1 MKAANNDV
9 KNQIEKGDEQ
19 MDKLPSAKIRD
30 SQSSVS
36 SRELGNGKR
45 LDENALSSFYGVSR
59 TPVREAL
66 QRLAESGLAEHI
78 PRRGTFIR
86 SPSLSQLVEMF
97 EVMAELECMAIRL
110 AARRASPDDINAL
123 ERENET
129 CREAVFANNQKKY
142 YEVNAR
148 LHGRVYQMS
157 GNTFL
162 ASEARRL
169 HDRLRPFRRLQLR
182 VRGRMEESMA
192 EHDIILEALR
202 AGDANRAV
210 ETMKKHITIVG
221 VRFNDLVSNFNTI
234 IGDK

>member
-1 MKAANNDV
+1 
-9 KNQIEKGDEQ
+9 
-19 MDKLPSAKIRD
+19 MDRLPSAKIRD
-30 SQSSVS
+30 SLEQRIVEG
-36 SRELGNGKR
+36 ELGNGKR
-45 LDENALSSFYGVSR
+45 LDETELSGFYGVSR

-66 QRLAESGLAEHI
+66 QRLAESGLAEHL
-78 PRRGTFIR
+78 PRRGTFVR

-110 AARRASPDDINAL
+110 AARRATIDDIDAL
-123 ERENET
+123 EKDNET
-129 CREAVFANNQKKY
+129 CRAAVAANDTKKY

-148 LHGRVYQMS
+148 LHSRIYQMS
-157 GNTFL
+157 GNSFL

-192 EHDIILEALR
+192 EHDIILAALR
-202 AGDANRAV
+202 DGNADRAM

-221 VRFNDLVSNFNTI
+221 VRFNDLVSSFNRI
-234 IGDK
+234 MGDE

>member
-1 MKAANNDV
+1 
-9 KNQIEKGDEQ
+9 
-19 MDKLPSAKIRD
+19 MDRLPSVKIRD
-30 SQSSVS
+30 SLEQRIVEG
-36 SRELGNGKR
+36 ELGNGKR
-45 LDENALSSFYGVSR
+45 LDETELSRFYGVSR

-66 QRLAESGLAEHI
+66 QRLAESGLAEHL
-78 PRRGTFIR
+78 PRRGTFVR

-110 AARRASPDDINAL
+110 AARRATANDIDAL
-123 ERENET
+123 EKDNET
-129 CREAVFANNQKKY
+129 CRAAVAANDTKKY

-148 LHGRVYQMS
+148 LHGRIYQMS
-157 GNTFL
+157 GNSFL

-192 EHDIILEALR
+192 EHDIILAALR
-202 AGDANRAV
+202 DGDANGAM

-221 VRFNDLVSNFNTI
+221 VRFNDLVSSFNLI
-234 IGDK
+234 MGDK

>member
-1 MKAANNDV
+1 
-9 KNQIEKGDEQ
+9 
-19 MDKLPSAKIRD
+19 MDRLPSAKIRD
-30 SQSSVS
+30 SLEQRIVEG
-36 SRELGNGKR
+36 ELGNGKR
-45 LDENALSSFYGVSR
+45 LDETELSSFYGVSR

-66 QRLAESGLAEHI
+66 QRLAESGLAEHL
-78 PRRGTFIR
+78 PRRGTFVR

-110 AARRASPDDINAL
+110 AARRATADDIDAL
-123 ERENET
+123 EKDNET
-129 CREAVFANNQKKY
+129 CRAAVAANDTKKY

-148 LHGRVYQMS
+148 LHGRIYQMS
-157 GNTFL
+157 ENGFL

-192 EHDIILEALR
+192 EHDIILAALR
-202 AGDANRAV
+202 DGDADRAM

-221 VRFNDLVSNFNTI
+221 VRFNDLVSSFKTI
-234 IGDK
+234 MGDE

>member
-1 MKAANNDV
+1 
-9 KNQIEKGDEQ
+9 
-19 MDKLPSAKIRD
+19 MDRLPSAKIRD
-30 SQSSVS
+30 SLEQRIVEG
-36 SRELGNGKR
+36 ELGNGKR
-45 LDENALSSFYGVSR
+45 LDETELSSFYGVSR

-66 QRLAESGLAEHI
+66 QRLAESGLAEHL
-78 PRRGTFIR
+78 PRRGTFVR

-110 AARRASPDDINAL
+110 AARRATADDIDAL
-123 ERENET
+123 EKDNET
-129 CREAVFANNQKKY
+129 CRAAVAANDTKKY

-148 LHGRVYQMS
+148 LHGRIYQMS
-157 GNTFL
+157 GNGFL

-192 EHDIILEALR
+192 EHDIILAALR
-202 AGDANRAV
+202 DGNADRAM

-221 VRFNDLVSNFNTI
+221 VRFNDLVSSFNQI
-234 IGDK
+234 MGDE

>member
-1 MKAANNDV
+1 
-9 KNQIEKGDEQ
+9 
-19 MDKLPSAKIRD
+19 MDRLPSAKIRG
-30 SQSSVS
+30 SLEQRIVEG
-36 SRELGNGKR
+36 ELGNGKR
-45 LDENALSSFYGVSR
+45 LDETELSRFYGVSR

-66 QRLAESGLAEHI
+66 LRLAESGLAEHL
-78 PRRGTFIR
+78 PRRGTFVR

-110 AARRASPDDINAL
+110 AARRATANDIDAL
-123 ERENET
+123 EKDNET
-129 CREAVFANNQKKY
+129 CRAAVAANDTKKY

-148 LHGRVYQMS
+148 LHGRIYQMS
-157 GNTFL
+157 GNSFL

-192 EHDIILEALR
+192 EHDIILAALR
-202 AGDANRAV
+202 DGDANGAM

-221 VRFNDLVSNFNTI
+221 VRFNDLVSSFNRI
-234 IGDK
+234 MGDE

>member
-1 MKAANNDV
+1 
-9 KNQIEKGDEQ
+9 
-19 MDKLPSAKIRD
+19 MDRLPSVKIRD
-30 SQSSVS
+30 SLEQRIVEG
-36 SRELGNGKR
+36 ELGNGKR
-45 LDENALSSFYGVSR
+45 LDETELSRFYGVSR

-66 QRLAESGLAEHI
+66 QRLAESGLAEHL
-78 PRRGTFIR
+78 PRRGTFVR

-110 AARRASPDDINAL
+110 AARRATAKDIDAL
-123 ERENET
+123 EKDNET
-129 CREAVFANNQKKY
+129 CRAAVAADDTKKY

-148 LHGRVYQMS
+148 LHGRIYQMS
-157 GNTFL
+157 GNSFL

-192 EHDIILEALR
+192 EHDIILAALR
-202 AGDANRAV
+202 DGDADRAM

-221 VRFNDLVSNFNTI
+221 VRFNDLVSSFNTI
-234 IGDK
+234 MGDE

>member
-1 MKAANNDV
+1 MYR
-9 KNQIEKGDEQ
+9 
-19 MDKLPSAKIRD
+19 LPSVKIRD
-30 SQSSVS
+30 SLEQRIVEG
-36 SRELGNGKR
+36 ELGNGKR
-45 LDENALSSFYGVSR
+45 LDETELSRFYGVSR

-66 QRLAESGLAEHI
+66 QRLAESGLAEHL
-78 PRRGTFIR
+78 PRRGTFVR

-110 AARRASPDDINAL
+110 AARRATANDIDAL
-123 ERENET
+123 EKDNET
-129 CREAVFANNQKKY
+129 CRAAVAANDTKKY

-148 LHGRVYQMS
+148 LHGRIYQMS
-157 GNTFL
+157 GNSFL

-192 EHDIILEALR
+192 EHDIILAALR
-202 AGDANRAV
+202 DGDANGAM

-221 VRFNDLVSNFNTI
+221 VRFNDLVSSFNRI
-234 IGDK
+234 MGDE

>member
-1 MKAANNDV
+1 
-9 KNQIEKGDEQ
+9 
-19 MDKLPSAKIRD
+19 MDRLPSAKIRD
-30 SQSSVS
+30 SLEQRIVEG
-36 SRELGNGKR
+36 ELSNGKR
-45 LDENALSSFYGVSR
+45 LDETELSGFYGVSR

-66 QRLAESGLAEHI
+66 QRLAESGLAEHL
-78 PRRGTFIR
+78 PRRGTFVR

-110 AARRASPDDINAL
+110 AARRATADDIDAL
-123 ERENET
+123 EKDNET
-129 CREAVFANNQKKY
+129 CRAAVAANDTKKY

-148 LHGRVYQMS
+148 LHGRIYQMS
-157 GNTFL
+157 GNSFL

-192 EHDIILEALR
+192 EHDIILAALR
-202 AGDANRAV
+202 DGDADRAM

-221 VRFNDLVSNFNTI
+221 VRFNDLVSSFNHI
-234 IGDK
+234 MGDE

>member
-1 MKAANNDV
+1 MIKRR
-9 KNQIEKGDEQ
+9 NQDSGFGIDGQITIGENQRLEQ
-19 MDKLPSAKIRD
+19 RI
-30 SQSSVS
+30 VEG
-36 SRELGNGKR
+36 ELGNGKR
-45 LDENALSSFYGVSR
+45 LDETELSSFYGVSR

-66 QRLAESGLAEHI
+66 QRLAESGLAEHL
-78 PRRGTFIR
+78 PRRGTFVR

-110 AARRASPDDINAL
+110 AARRATADDIDAL
-123 ERENET
+123 EKDNET
-129 CREAVFANNQKKY
+129 CRAAVAANDTKKY

-148 LHGRVYQMS
+148 LHGRIYQMS
-157 GNTFL
+157 GNGFL

-192 EHDIILEALR
+192 EHDIILAALR
-202 AGDANRAV
+202 DGDADRAM

-221 VRFNDLVSNFNTI
+221 VRFNDLVSSFNTI
-234 IGDK
+234 MGDE

>member
-1 MKAANNDV
+1 
-9 KNQIEKGDEQ
+9 
-19 MDKLPSAKIRD
+19 MDRLPSAKIRD
-30 SQSSVS
+30 SLEQRIVEG
-36 SRELGNGKR
+36 ELGNGKR
-45 LDENALSSFYGVSR
+45 LDETELSGFYGVSR

-66 QRLAESGLAEHI
+66 QRLAESGLAEHL
-78 PRRGTFIR
+78 PRRGTFVR

-110 AARRASPDDINAL
+110 AARRATANDIDAL
-123 ERENET
+123 EKDNET
-129 CREAVFANNQKKY
+129 CRAAVAANDTKKY

-148 LHGRVYQMS
+148 LHGRIYQMS
-157 GNTFL
+157 GNSFL

-192 EHDIILEALR
+192 EHDIILAALR
-202 AGDANRAV
+202 DGDANGAM

-221 VRFNDLVSNFNTI
+221 VRFNDLVSSFNRI
-234 IGDK
+234 MGDE

>member
-1 MKAANNDV
+1 
-9 KNQIEKGDEQ
+9 

-30 SQSSVS
+30 SLEQRIVEG
-36 SRELGNGKR
+36 ELGNGKR
-45 LDENALSSFYGVSR
+45 LDETELSGFYGVSR

-66 QRLAESGLAEHI
+66 QRLAESGLAEHL
-78 PRRGTFIR
+78 PRRGTFVR

-110 AARRASPDDINAL
+110 AARRATANDIDAL
-123 ERENET
+123 EKDNET
-129 CREAVFANNQKKY
+129 CRAAVAANDTKKY
-142 YEVNAR
+142 YEVNAH
-148 LHGRVYQMS
+148 LHGRIYQMS
-157 GNTFL
+157 GNSFL

-192 EHDIILEALR
+192 EHDIILAALR
-202 AGDANRAV
+202 DGDADRAM

-221 VRFNDLVSNFNTI
+221 VRFNDLVSSFNRI
-234 IGDK
+234 MGDE